1 MSDYSALIIDDDIWM
16 QRILSKT
23 LQSYGFRKTYLAPNG
38 FEGIGL
44 AVEHVPTMIVLD
56 ILMPELTGHLTLKV
70 LKSIKITKNI
80 PVVMV
85 SALSDV
91 ENLGMAVKAGIA
103 GFISKPFTRSTV
115 YEKLIDVFGQEK
127 LEMIY
132 KGVPIDIDQLYA
144 DISVLG
150 EETDLTSSFERTEP
164 ITPPPALI
172 VEPETTSKPA
182 SQTPDLI
189 LKHYQDEEKKSIES
203 IKKLLLKN
211 KK

>member
-150 EETDLTSSFERTEP
+150 EETDLTSGFDRVEP
-164 ITPPPALI
+164 VTVPPALV
-172 VEPETTSKPA
+172 VEPETTNKHST
-182 SQTPDLI
+182 QTPDLI